1 MIFCHPVDREPRF
14 QWIRGFCSGL
24 AGPSSWLATSA
35 IGTSDDTGWQRR
47 TVRPFEL
54 SDFQT
59 GKEIVLDLGLS
70 GKGAIVTGAS
80 KGIGRAIALEFAQ
93 EGANVAICARG
104 EEALAKTADEL
115 NALGVKVHAA
125 VCDVSDE
132 ASFSA
137 FLDAS
142 REALGGVKALVNNTS
157 GFGVTDDEN
166 GWASGWSVDMMA
178 AVRGTWQTI
187 PWFEEAG
194 GGSITHI
201 SSTSGLEAGS
211 PPAYAAVKAAL
222 ISHSKTMAEQ
232 LAPKGIRVNCVAPGS
247 IEFPGGMWETI
258 KKVNTP
264 MYETIRSSIP
274 FGRLGTAEEVAAAVV
289 FLASERA
296 SWISGVTLSVDGV
309 QHKGNL

>member
-1 MIFCHPVDREPRF
+1 LDF
-14 QWIRGFCSGL
+14 GL
-24 AGPSSWLATSA
+24 
-35 IGTSDDTGWQRR
+35 
-47 TVRPFEL
+47 
-54 SDFQT
+54 
-59 GKEIVLDLGLS
+59 K

-80 KGIGRAIALEFAQ
+80 KGIGRSIALEFAQ

-115 NALGVKVHAA
+115 SAQGVKVHAQ

-132 ASFSA
+132 ESFAA
-137 FLDAS
+137 FLDSS
-142 REALGGVKALVNNTS
+142 REALGGVTALVNNTS
-157 GFGVTDDEN
+157 GFGVTDDEG
-166 GWASGWSVDMMA
+166 GWAAGWSVDMMA
-178 AVRGTWQTI
+178 AVRGTWRVS
-187 PWFEEAG
+187 PWLAESG

-222 ISHSKTMAEQ
+222 VSYSKTMAAQ

-247 IEFPGGMWETI
+247 IEFPGGMWQTI

-264 MYETIRSSIP
+264 MYETIRESIP
-274 FGRLGTAEEVAAAVV
+274 FGRLGTPEEVAAAVV